1 MEQSE
6 FPITWIPLT
15 YDPTQSIAVSA
26 CPGKIT
32 GKKGSTKQL
41 YFDLESLR
49 RQKISLIIT
58 LVTEIEIRSLE
69 IDDFNEQVEKFKFKH
84 YTEAISDLSIP
95 RTDRKIAIKKLL
107 IRIMNEVNNKRNV
120 LIHCNAGL
128 GRSGTI
134 AALLIKLMGVYSDP
148 INQVRKFRPGSI
160 ETIEQ
165 EKFVNEF

>member
-1 MEQSE
+1 
-6 FPITWIPLT
+6 
-15 YDPTQSIAVSA
+15 
-26 CPGKIT
+26 
-32 GKKGSTKQL
+32 
-41 YFDLESLR
+41 
-49 RQKISLIIT
+49 
-58 LVTEIEIRSLE
+58 
-69 IDDFNEQVEKFKFKH
+69 
-84 YTEAISDLSIP
+84 
-95 RTDRKIAIKKLL
+95 
-107 IRIMNEVNNKRNV
+107 MNEVNNKRNV